1 MDRWTRLGIEA
12 YRSGN
17 RAQAQRFFRY
27 ALMEKPDD
35 VRCWLWL
42 VEVVDTDLERIHCLE
57 QVLKIDPNHALAR
70 KALEDMSDR
79 IESTRLPHVSP
90 FGGYGSE
97 EEGPEPTPASVEVR
111 STPPFMAAMAGK
123 EAHETDAQPDPS
135 HSSGRRAS
143 LWRIFWFILVG
154 FAILAI
160 LGFLI
165 FH

>member
-27 ALMEKPDD
+27 ALMENPDD

-42 VEVVDTDLERIHCLE
+42 VEVVDTDVERIHCLE

-90 FGGYGSE
+90 FGGYVSE
-97 EEGPEPTPASVEVR
+97 EESPEPTLSSVEVR
-111 STPPFMAAMAGK
+111 STPPFMAAMAEK
-123 EAHETDAQPDPS
+123 EAHEADTQPDPS
-135 HSSGRRAS
+135 RALLRRANT
-143 LWRIFWFILVG
+143 WRVIQFILVS
-154 FAILAI
+154 FAIVAI
-160 LGFLI
+160 VVYLI
-165 FH
+165 FR